1 MSGAVRASSLP
12 APVFPFPL
20 FPFPIGLLGFISPGA
35 TMPTG
40 PLAGR
45 FTSLSGGREFESPS
59 RSISISG
66 TPEPEEEVPA
76 SLPAETEASAN
87 EA

>member
-12 APVFPFPL
+12 APV

>member
-1 MSGAVRASSLP
+1 MSGAVRASALP

-40 PLAGR
+40 PPAGR
-45 FTSLSGGREFESPS
+45 LTSLSGGREFESSP

-66 TPEPEEEVPA
+66 TPEPEEEVSA
-76 SLPAETEASAN
+76 SLPPETEASAN

>member
-20 FPFPIGLLGFISPGA
+20 FPLPIGLLGFISSGA

-40 PLAGR
+40 PPAGR

-66 TPEPEEEVPA
+66 IPESEVEAPA
-76 SLPAETEASAN
+76 SLPPETEASAN